1 MHSIDVGNIHS
12 LFDIG
17 QIRLAEL
24 SVYNWGSFHGLHSA
38 VIDSHGT
45 LVTGDNGAGKST
57 FIDGLMAL
65 LLPAGRATFNVAAAQ
80 GDRTDRT
87 LLSYMRG
94 SFGSVH
100 DGAGTRVKSKRDK
113 AVVTGLRALYRGDD
127 GSSITLPAIFW
138 TTQANNSLSDVK
150 RIYCVAKRN
159 LSLKEILDAFGEG
172 NARSLKQWLRSD
184 PTVTCC
190 DDSFPEYQELYR
202 KLLHMDNK
210 NAPALLSRA
219 LGLKKIDDLT
229 ALIRE
234 LVLEPSTVKD
244 DARKVVDEFSD
255 LVAIHDQLIDARRQK
270 EYLSRLPELHQSLQQ
285 ASNELG
291 QLERERTC
299 LPVYFGEI
307 CHALWT
313 DKIAV
318 LQAAFDDISLKVE
331 QLGAQEQETELL
343 KERRYAD
350 YLEAGGERIEILKN
364 ELAGARQ
371 RLQQISNRAATYQQD
386 TRKLGLEDLLEE
398 KQFLANRQ
406 LAGTNLENI
415 ETEKQTAQDRFGQ
428 TSADWSNQEQQKT
441 TLEQEITEIGAR
453 PDSNIDLKYQQL
465 RDELVESLGLEKE
478 QCMFIGELVDVDEH
492 QRHWQGAIE
501 RALGGLR
508 TTLAVPA
515 ERFPM
520 ATRWLNTRHT
530 GLHVRVQV
538 VTKLDDHDRAEF
550 KPNGFLRKL
559 VWREHPYREWLKKH
573 LARFDLQC
581 LASTE
586 QLDSTPFSM
595 TEQGLIRFDKGR
607 FEKKDQ
613 HKVDDRI
620 GNWVFPTNHAWPSY
634 NTI

>member
-1 MHSIDVGNIHS
+1 
-12 LFDIG
+12 
-17 QIRLAEL
+17 
-24 SVYNWGSFHGLHSA
+24 
-38 VIDSHGT
+38 
-45 LVTGDNGAGKST
+45 
-57 FIDGLMAL
+57 
-65 LLPAGRATFNVAAAQ
+65 
-80 GDRTDRT
+80 
-87 LLSYMRG
+87 
-94 SFGSVH
+94 
-100 DGAGTRVKSKRDK
+100 
-113 AVVTGLRALYRGDD
+113 
-127 GSSITLPAIFW
+127 
-138 TTQANNSLSDVK
+138 
-150 RIYCVAKRN
+150 
-159 LSLKEILDAFGEG
+159 
-172 NARSLKQWLRSD
+172 
-184 PTVTCC
+184 
-190 DDSFPEYQELYR
+190 
-202 KLLHMDNK
+202 
-210 NAPALLSRA
+210 
-219 LGLKKIDDLT
+219 
-229 ALIRE
+229 
-234 LVLEPSTVKD
+234 
-244 DARKVVDEFSD
+244 
-255 LVAIHDQLIDARRQK
+255 
-270 EYLSRLPELHQSLQQ
+270 
-285 ASNELG
+285 
-291 QLERERTC
+291 
-299 LPVYFGEI
+299 
-307 CHALWT
+307 
-313 DKIAV
+313 
-318 LQAAFDDISLKVE
+318 VE

>member
-1 MHSIDVGNIHS
+1 MKLIKERKMHNIDVGNIHS
-12 LFDIG
+12 LFSIG

-38 VIDSHGT
+38 VIDPHGT

-127 GSSITLPAIFW
+127 GSSITLTAIFW
-138 TTQANNSLSDVK
+138 TTQANNALSDVK

-172 NARSLKQWLRSD
+172 NARSLKQWLRND
-184 PTVTCC
+184 PAITCC

-270 EYLSRLPELHQSLQQ
+270 EHLSRLPEL
-285 ASNELG
+285 NEALK
-291 QLERERTC
+291 LAIDELECLSHERES

-307 CHALWT
+307 CYGLWT
-313 DKIAV
+313 EKIAK
-318 LQAAFDDISLKVE
+318 LQSGLDDLYLQIKQLSEKE
-331 QLGAQEQETELL
+331 QKTETL
-343 KERRYAD
+343 RDQRYAA
-350 YLEAGGERIEILKN
+350 YLEAGGERIENLKK
-364 ELAGARQ
+364 ELHDAQQ
-371 RLQQISNRAATYQQD
+371 RLSQIVIRAASYQKD
-386 TRKLGLEDLLEE
+386 TQKLNLDDRLEE

-406 LAGTNLENI
+406 LADDKLENI
-415 ETEKQTAQDRFGQ
+415 GSEKQAAQNQFGRL
-428 TSADWSNQEQQKT
+428 SADLSNKTEQKVV
-441 TLEQEITEIGAR
+441 LEKQIAEISAR
-453 PDSNIDLKYQQL
+453 PDSNIDPNYQKL
-465 RDELVESLGLEKE
+465 RDELVESLGFTKD
-478 QCMFIGELVDVDEH
+478 QCIFIGELIDVKEEH
-492 QRHWQGAIE
+492 RHWQGAI
-501 RALGGLR
+501 
-508 TTLAVPA
+508 
-515 ERFPM
+515 
-520 ATRWLNTRHT
+520 
-530 GLHVRVQV
+530 
-538 VTKLDDHDRAEF
+538 D
-550 KPNGFLRKL
+550 
-559 VWREHPYREWLKKH
+559 
-573 LARFDLQC
+573 
-581 LASTE
+581 
-586 QLDSTPFSM
+586 
-595 TEQGLIRFDKGR
+595 
-607 FEKKDQ
+607 
-613 HKVDDRI
+613 
-620 GNWVFPTNHAWPSY
+620 
-634 NTI
+634 